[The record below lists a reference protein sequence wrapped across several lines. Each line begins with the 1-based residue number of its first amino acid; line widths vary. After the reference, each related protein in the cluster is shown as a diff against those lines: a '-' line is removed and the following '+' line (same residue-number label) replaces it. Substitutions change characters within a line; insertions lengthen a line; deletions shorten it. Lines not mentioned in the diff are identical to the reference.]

1 MIASSFIHGF
11 PPFLTHFVAAVVLV
25 FLFIVIYVRITP
37 YREIA
42 LIRDGNSAA
51 AISLSGALLGYSI
64 ALASAIANSVA
75 FADMLLWGGIALAV
89 QLLAYLITRLLL
101 PELVRDIPQN
111 RTASGIFLAA
121 LSLAMGLVNA
131 ACMTY

>member
-1 MIASSFIHGF
+1 MIASSFMHGF
-11 PPFLTHFVAAVVLV
+11 PPFLTHFAAAVVLV
-25 FLFIVIYVRITP
+25 FLFFVIYVRITP

>member
-11 PPFLTHFVAAVVLV
+11 PPFLSHFAAAAVLV

-42 LIRDGNSAA
+42 LIREGNTAA
-51 AISLSGALLGYSI
+51 AISLSGALLGYTV
-64 ALASAIANSVA
+64 ALASAIANSVG
-75 FADMLLWGGIALAV
+75 FADMVLWGGIALAV
-89 QLLAYLITRLLL
+89 QLLAYLITRMLL
-101 PELVRDIPQN
+101 PDLISDIPQN
-111 RTASGIFLAA
+111 RTASGVFLAA
-121 LSLAMGLVNA
+121 LSLAMGLINA